1 MKHLKK
7 TKSLFKINAQIPTLL
22 FALFLIFSANLISAQ
37 NNDKNKSFWVHE
49 DVVKFNMVSEYESII
64 TEMVAL
70 VKKHNL
76 KDVNWITLKT
86 DDARY
91 SYISAL
97 KNMAELDKPSFVST
111 LIEKEGENI
120 ITNLFDRMDKC
131 YDTELNYVL
140 KLDEDL
146 TYMPN
151 GFTQTPQGKN
161 YRKNHILYVSPSN
174 RKIVKEKMK
183 AIKDLFE
190 KKGSKEYYR
199 VYKSGFGA
207 QGEYYMVAIAA
218 IDEEDY
224 GRQSKEN
231 NKLLGAEGE
240 KVLGD
245 LFNNILKYETRIG
258 YIRPDLGYS
267 AK

>member
-1 MKHLKK
+1 MKSLKK
-7 TKSLFKINAQIPTLL
+7 NKNVKQVHKSVLHKNNVGNNIYLL
-22 FALFLIFSANLISAQ
+22 ILFLILSTNLISAQ
-37 NNDKNKSFWVHE
+37 NDDKNKSFWVHE
-49 DVVKFNMVSEYESII
+49 DVVKLNMASEYETIVK
-64 TEMVAL
+64 ELVAL

-76 KDVNWITLKT
+76 QDVNWIALKT
-86 DDARY
+86 SDARY
-91 SYISAL
+91 SYVSSL

-111 LIEKEGENI
+111 LIEKEGKN
-120 ITNLFDRMDKC
+120 TVTSLFDRMDKC
-131 YDTELNYVL
+131 YDIEHNYIL
-140 KLDEDL
+140 KLDNDL

-151 GFTQTPQGKN
+151 GFTQTPEGKN

-183 AIKDLFE
+183 AIKDLFA
-190 KKGSKEYYR
+190 KKGSK
-199 VYKSGFGA
+199 
-207 QGEYYMVAIAA
+207 EYYMVAIAA

-224 GRQSKEN
+224 ARQSKEN
-231 NKLLGAEGE
+231 NTLLGADGE

-245 LFNNILKYETRIG
+245 LFNNLLKYETRIG